1 MYNKIAKSYNEL
13 HKEEQLKKLELIKRH
28 VNFEGLVL
36 DIGAGTGI
44 SSEYWR
50 NAKVISLEPAF
61 EMLKQSKCEKVQ
73 AKAEELPFKD
83 EIFDGIISLTALH
96 HADLKEALTVLLN
109 LEFKDILLAY
119 DEGYGMH
126 KELRDFISEE
136 WKRKQDFNSL
146 IDRCIEYLKK
156 NGK

>member
-1 MYNKIAKSYNEL
+1 MKTKHSNIKITGYLTSIGKCPYNYKGKNPWFMVSLFSGIPNTMTIAAHEIMHLWFHWNYWEGV
-13 HKEEQLKKLELIKRH
+13 ERQIGKKR
-28 VNFEGLVL
+28 
-36 DIGAGTGI
+36 T
-44 SSEYWR
+44 S
-50 NAKVISLEPAF
+50 
-61 EMLKQSKCEKVQ
+61 
-73 AKAEELPFKD
+73 
-83 EIFDGIISLTALH
+83 
-96 HADLKEALTVLLN
+96 DLKEALTVLLN

>member
-1 MYNKIAKSYNEL
+1 MDYYNKIASGYNEL

-96 HADLKEALTVLLN
+96 HADLKEALKEIKRVSKKNAKIVLSFLKKSANKPKN
-109 LEFKDILLAY
+109 LKGFNKIEEDKDII
-119 DEGYGMH
+119 
-126 KELRDFISEE
+126 FI
-136 WKRKQDFNSL
+136 
-146 IDRCIEYLKK
+146 K
-156 NGK
+156 N